1 MTNEEFEKLFEDVV
15 FQERTTL
22 LTKSAE
28 YASDADRFHNFHVG
42 ASISGQSPARTLWG
56 FLVKHLVSVRDI
68 VDGREADRA
77 MLREKIGDCRNY
89 LILLEALLVDEDVK

>member
-1 MTNEEFEKLFEDVV
+1 MTNEEFEKLFDAVV
-15 FQERTTL
+15 AQERATL
-22 LTKSAE
+22 ITKAGE
-28 YASDADRFHNFHVG
+28 YASSADRFHNFHVG

-68 VDGREADRA
+68 VDGRQADRA

-89 LILLEALLVDEDVK
+89 MILLEGLLLDESAK